1 MYMLILLTSGGIY
14 IMEENLTQDNA
25 RSRLLFSGLKELE
38 QHGVSDFSLRRVAQ
52 DAGVSCAAPYRH
64 FKDKHELIS
73 EVIKFVVDGWTLLS
87 KQIGEIFDSDRKALV
102 TELAVAGLRFW
113 IANGNFRTVI
123 MVTATL
129 GSGQRGPLADFDRP
143 IADAVALYAAEKEI
157 SNPDPLTFKILSMIY
172 GAVILVDGG
181 YESAEKAAENLKGIL
196 LAEL

>member
-1 MYMLILLTSGGIY
+1 
-14 IMEENLTQDNA
+14 MEENFTQDNA

-38 QHGVSDFSLRRVAQ
+38 KHGVSDFSLRRVAQ
-52 DAGVSCAAPYRH
+52 DAGLSCAAPYRH
-64 FKDKHELIS
+64 FKDKDELIG

-87 KQIGEIFDSDRKALV
+87 GQIGAIFADDEKALI

-129 GSGQRGPLADFDRP
+129 GEGERGPMHEFDRP
-143 IADAVALYAAEKEI
+143 IAEAVATYAQKKGI
-157 SNPDPLTFKILSMIY
+157 SDSDRLTFKLLSMIY

-181 YESAEKAAENLKGIL
+181 YESADMAADNLRAVL
-196 LAEL
+196 SAEL